1 MTSTNRGMRPRQRAR
16 PLEVVQLGGLAE
28 PSQSRDDVEPGC
40 ERVEVAK
47 PAGLGRGT
55 EAAVMEEDECRAFTS
70 FEVMG
75 PDPVHLHDVGAGEA
89 WVIESRHR
97 GSVSA
102 STDPPGQWQV
112 DEGRR

>member
-1 MTSTNRGMRPRQRAR
+1 
-16 PLEVVQLGGLAE
+16 
-28 PSQSRDDVEPGC
+28 
-40 ERVEVAK
+40 
-47 PAGLGRGT
+47 
-55 EAAVMEEDECRAFTS
+55 MEEDVCRAFTS
-70 FEVMG
+70 YEVMG

-112 DEGRR
+112 DEGRRHGAGGPESALGARRHHRGHPLIAGVDSAVHLLDARETRDRF